1 MRAKPRPVGRKS
13 KVLLQDLH
21 GMGKAR
27 AWGEALIR
35 DLADYKAGVISW
47 DEVDRGLLLYGPPG
61 TGKTI
66 FARAL
71 AASCEGRL
79 IATSYAQWQR
89 SNEGPLGDVLKA
101 MRKDF
106 DRAIK
111 LVPSIMFI
119 DEIDALQ

>member
-1 MRAKPRPVGRKS
+1 MGAKPAAVGRKS

-27 AWGEALIR
+27 VWGEALIR
-35 DLADYKAGVISW
+35 DLADYKAEVISW

-71 AASCEGRL
+71 AASCEVPL

-89 SNEGPLGDVLKA
+89 CGEGNLGDVLKA

-106 DRAIK
+106 HRGMK
-111 LVPSIMFI
+111 CLPSTM
-119 DEIDALQ
+119 